1 MKRSRALISLFLINA
16 IVLPMAAFGQAVD
29 VNSQIQKEGMEN
41 SKIMRTLHFLT
52 DVYGPRLTGS
62 PGHKAA
68 AEWAAKE
75 MTSWG
80 FANATLEPWDFGSPG
95 WVSDRAS
102 GFITAPVRDSLVF
115 EVLAWTPGTERPVT
129 AQAFHLLL
137 PERPT
142 QEELTAYFNSIRDQV
157 KGKIVLVGRAAAI
170 PVNFNPP
177 LKRLPSPTPTPAVTP
192 TPVPTPPPPAPKPGQ
207 LNFGQIGTQL
217 NEFLVASGV
226 LVRVSDAGREHGQI
240 RAF

>member
-142 QEELTAYFNSIRDQV
+142 QEELTAYFNGIRDQV
-157 KGKIVLVGRAAAI
+157 KGKIVLVGRAATI
-170 PVNFNPP
+170 PVNFNLPP
-177 LKRLPSPTPTPAVTP
+177 KRLNPNPTPTPSPTPTAAPRPSP
-192 TPVPTPPPPAPKPGQ
+192 TPKPGQ
-207 LNFGQIGTQL
+207 LDFIQVGTQL
-217 NEFLVASGV
+217 NEF
-226 LVRVSDAGREHGQI
+226 
-240 RAF
+240 